1 MANSLVIAIVDDD
14 EGVRASLASL
24 VRSVGY
30 EAQSYESGMDFL
42 RQAPGEDPACMI
54 ADVQMP
60 VITGDELQAQLVA
73 AGRHFPIIFM
83 TAFPSETVRQRVMAA
98 GAHCYLSKPSSG
110 DEIIRCLEDALAGNG
125 PQ

>member
-1 MANSLVIAIVDDD
+1 MAKTPVIAIVDDD
-14 EGVRASLASL
+14 EGVRTSLASL

-30 EAQSYESGMDFL
+30 EAQAYESGMDFL
-42 RQAPGEDPACMI
+42 RQAPGDDPACMI

-98 GAHCYLSKPSSG
+98 GAHCYLGKPSSG